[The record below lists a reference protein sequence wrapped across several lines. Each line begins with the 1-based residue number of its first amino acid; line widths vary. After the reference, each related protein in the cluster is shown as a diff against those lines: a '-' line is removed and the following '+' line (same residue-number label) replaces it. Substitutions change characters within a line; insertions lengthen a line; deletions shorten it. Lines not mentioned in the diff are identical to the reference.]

1 MPQTMIARITCP
13 SCQNQ
18 FQMPLEQIVDVRANP
33 SAKGRVLNGL
43 INVAA
48 CPHCGTAGPL
58 DMPFMY
64 HDPDKELALIY
75 MPLAAGQDNL
85 QRQQAIGEFTR
96 GVMDSLP
103 PEERKA
109 YLFQPQEFISLEN
122 LIKKVLE
129 VEGITPEMIEAQ
141 RAKVELLGK
150 MAEAESQ
157 EALQALIGENEESI
171 DDEFFHLL
179 SVNLQIAQA
188 GGRGPA
194 LEKLVALQDKLFET
208 TSAGQAIKARSEAVE
223 ALREDPTTEKLLDLL
238 VKAPD
243 EETREVLVVFGRSLL
258 DYAFFQGLTSRIE
271 AADGAEE
278 KKRLTAIR
286 KEVLDTRDRLD
297 EEGRAV
303 LEERAALL
311 RDLMMSSNPENLAR
325 RRLAELDRTFLGV
338 LTAQLEEAH
347 QAGNEDAIKALQGIW
362 DLVLRLTEETL
373 PPHLRLLNRLLSA
386 EDEDAID
393 KLLEANR
400 PLLTDEFAE
409 VLEQTVAGAQED
421 EGAPPETVERL
432 KQVLPKVKAMVQGSA
447 D

>member
-1 MPQTMIARITCP
+1 MPQTMVARITCP

-75 MPLAAGQDNL
+75 MPIGAGQDNL

-122 LIKKVLE
+122 LIKKILE

-150 MAEAESQ
+150 MAEAESE
-157 EALQALIGENEESI
+157 EALQALIAENEESI

-188 GGRGPA
+188 GGRGPDP
-194 LEKLVALQDKLFET
+194 EKLVALQGKLLET

-223 ALREDPTTEKLLDLL
+223 TLREDPSTEKLLDLL
-238 VKAPD
+238 VQAPD
-243 EETREVLVVFGRSLL
+243 EETREVLVVFGRPLL

-271 AADGAEE
+271 AADGEE

-303 LEERAALL
+303 LDERAALL
-311 RDLMMSSNPENLAR
+311 RDLMVSSNPENLAR

-386 EDEDAID
+386 EDEEAID

-400 PLLTDEFAE
+400 SLLTDAFAQ

-421 EGAPPETVERL
+421 EDAPPETVERL
-432 KQVLPKVKAMVQGSA
+432 KLVLPKVKAMVQGSA